1 MEQPVN
7 LNTGQEGL
15 RQVLGELEAEIMECM
30 WERGSASVREVHECL
45 AERREIAYTTV
56 MTVMGRLADK
66 AMLSRRQEGRAYL
79 YCPSQSRDSYCT
91 GVVKSVMAGLFGST
105 DRPVLAHF
113 VESLS
118 GDDGAELELLAAII
132 DEKRRER
139 ASSTLPA

>member
-1 MEQPVN
+1 MEQPVS
-7 LNTGQEGL
+7 LNSGQEGL

-30 WERGSASVREVHECL
+30 WERGSASVREVHVCL

-66 AMLSRRQEGRAYL
+66 GMLARRSEGRAYV
-79 YCPSQSRDSYCT
+79 YSPSQTRDSFCT
-91 GVVKSVMAGLFGST
+91 GVVKSVVAGLFGGT

-118 GDDGAELELLAAII
+118 GDDGAELDLLAAII

-139 ASSTLPA
+139 ASSTPPA

>member
-1 MEQPVN
+1 MEQPVS
-7 LNTGQEGL
+7 LNPSQEGL

-30 WERGSASVREVHECL
+30 WDRPSASVREVHECL

-66 AMLSRRQEGRAYL
+66 GMLVRRQDGRAYV
-79 YCPSQSRDSYCT
+79 YSPAESRDSFCT
-91 GVVKSVMAGLFGST
+91 GVVKSVMAGLFGGT
-105 DRPVLAHF
+105 DKPVLTHF

-118 GDDGAELELLAAII
+118 GDDGAELDMLAAII

-139 ASSTLPA
+139 ASSTPSA

>member
-1 MEQPVN
+1 MEQPVS
-7 LNTGQEGL
+7 LNPGQGGL

-30 WERGSASVREVHECL
+30 WDRGSASVREVHECL

-56 MTVMGRLADK
+56 MTVMARLADK
-66 AMLSRRQEGRAYL
+66 GMLSRRQDGRAYV
-79 YCPSQSRDSYCT
+79 YTPAESRDSFCT
-91 GVVKSVMAGLFGST
+91 GVVKSVVAGLFGST

-118 GDDGAELELLAAII
+118 GDDGAELDLLAAII

-139 ASSTLPA
+139 ASSTPSL